1 MTTPHKHA
9 EVLRAIADGKEVEG
23 RPLGSKAW
31 QSYSKYLYVRSP
43 FTDPDWEWRVKPEK
57 KPDIKVKAPLAQMNE
72 SVIVLGYYA
81 NPNITLTFDGETGKL
96 IKAEVI
102 K

>member
-1 MTTPHKHA
+1 MTTSHPHA
-9 EVLRAIADGKEVEG
+9 EVLRAIADGKKVEC
-23 RPLGSKAW
+23 RTNAPCIW
-31 QSYSKYLYVRSP
+31 QDASIDLQFRNPMTYPHS
-43 FTDPDWEWRVKPEK
+43 EWRVKPEK
-57 KPDIKVKAPLAQMNE
+57 KPDIKVKVPLVQMNE